1 MQMFFFFNPLM
12 PRPLN
17 VSLLSAG
24 ALQIENSEES
34 DQGKYECVASNSA
47 GTRYS
52 APANLYVRG
61 KVKQSWVFKL
71 WITPFTPVCWVQ
83 TQHLDN
89 AVQFQQLLIRG
100 IVVLPL
106 SPGNPSSVA
115 PVISCLVHSKVQMC
129 FNISGNQLRSKLT
142 HLDKCVL
149 SFSNILTIFFTNCV
163 FSLLLT
169 HCSSSLMD

>member
-89 AVQFQQLLIRG
+89 AVLLIRG
-100 IVVLPL
+100 IDQE
-106 SPGNPSSVA
+106 
-115 PVISCLVHSKVQMC
+115 IH
-129 FNISGNQLRSKLT
+129 
-142 HLDKCVL
+142 HL
-149 SFSNILTIFFTNCV
+149 SFSSIYWPY
-163 FSLLLT
+163 FSLT
-169 HCSSSLMD
+169 VYFHYY